1 MPSSLWQILVQNSE
15 IARYNFPAIAFLAM
29 LVVSIILEAAVAVVA
44 VLAARRRN
52 PYIYG
57 LAFTFGAYVLYDS
70 PAFSSGMF
78 REAFFP
84 GSSCWR
90 PLPR

>member
-1 MPSSLWQILVQNSE
+1 VQNSE
-15 IARYNFPAIAFLAM
+15 IARYDFPAIAFLAM

-57 LAFTFGAYVLYDS
+57 LAFTFGA
-70 PAFSSGMF
+70 
-78 REAFFP
+78 
-84 GSSCWR
+84 
-90 PLPR
+90 